1 MFKNL
6 LRSLTTI
13 GLLLVLIVIGV
24 IVLFQNNNI
33 EHKLLKEN
41 TSLKTSLGKAELA
54 AAGAGGSVVRDIE
67 GPFAKYAMSFSLPGN
82 LLTLDENDWLPKD
95 APKGGQLKSYLT
107 SDPKGLN
114 FLTQNGSDVS
124 ALQGYIGIGLVAR
137 HHEDT
142 AKYRPQ
148 LAHHMART
156 EDFLTYTFRLRD
168 DIFWHKPTLDLTNPQ
183 YNWLVDGKTC
193 REGHFI
199 NERCRVTAYDIVY
212 AF

>member
-54 AAGAGGSVVRDIE
+54 AAGAGGSLVRDIK
-67 GPFAKYAMSFSLPGN
+67 GPFPNTRCPLLPGN

-95 APKGGQLKSYLT
+95 APKGGQLKSCCS
-107 SDPKGLN
+107 SDPRA
-114 FLTQNGSDVS
+114 SIS
-124 ALQGYIGIGLVAR
+124 
-137 HHEDT
+137 
-142 AKYRPQ
+142 
-148 LAHHMART
+148 
-156 EDFLTYTFRLRD
+156 
-168 DIFWHKPTLDLTNPQ
+168 
-183 YNWLVDGKTC
+183 
-193 REGHFI
+193 
-199 NERCRVTAYDIVY
+199 
-212 AF
+212 